1 MDASILEELWR
12 SAPTSMGSFS
22 KDTIA
27 RLPDAAQCYL
37 CHAIDEGTALASTAR
52 LRMHGE
58 IKLKRW
64 LRYSAEQ
71 VICRG
76 RGFIWRATV
85 WMGIVPI
92 TGSDRLLNGEGA
104 MRWNI
109 LGIVPVMAATGVDIT
124 RSVAGRTAAELVWL
138 PSALLDEDVSWSA
151 TDPTHTR
158 TAIAVEGESVDLNVA
173 IEEGGRLKSLA
184 LSRWG
189 NPDGGA
195 FSYLD
200 FGGIVEDEGTFG
212 GYTIPTR
219 LRIGYFAGSSRFES
233 EGEFIRISIDDAKF
247 R

>member
-1 MDASILEELWR
+1 
-12 SAPTSMGSFS
+12 
-22 KDTIA
+22 
-27 RLPDAAQCYL
+27 
-37 CHAIDEGTALASTAR
+37 
-52 LRMHGE
+52 MHGE

-124 RSVAGRTAAELVWL
+124 RSAAGRTAAELVWL

-189 NPDGGA
+189 TTA
-195 FSYLD
+195 ERS
-200 FGGIVEDEGTFG
+200 
-212 GYTIPTR
+212 PTW
-219 LRIGYFAGSSRFES
+219 ISVASSRTKARLAVTRFRRGS
-233 EGEFIRISIDDAKF
+233 GSDILPAHPASSRKASSLEFRSMTRSFDRRIRNWLCGL